1 MKKVELIKQLEAAKA
16 LSSQVDI
23 DKVIVLIEQIESEA
37 KIGITQALADEVANR
52 IERALDHNSE
62 DLIDLDSAELELTY
76 DNRIELRSVDV
87 NVYEI
92 MEHVGAVLSEYIIEE
107 PEEEDLQVETYN
119 ENSTEQVDGFIEA
132 QREAE

>member
-52 IERALDHNSE
+52 IERVLDHNSE
-62 DLIDLDSAELELTY
+62 DLIDLDSAEFELTY
-76 DNRIELRSVDV
+76 DNRIELRSVDA
-87 NVYEI
+87 NCYGI
-92 MEHVGAVLSEYIIEE
+92 MEHVGAVLNEYVIEE
-107 PEEEDLQVETYN
+107 PEEEDLQVEAYN
-119 ENSTEQVDGFIEA
+119 ENFTPEQDKE
-132 QREAE
+132 E

>member
-1 MKKVELIKQLEAAKA
+1 MKKVELIAQLEAAKT

-37 KIGITQALADEVANR
+37 KIGITQALADEVAGR

-62 DLIDLDSAELELTY
+62 DLIDLDSAEFELTY
-76 DNRIELRSVDV
+76 DNRIELRSVDA
-87 NVYEI
+87 NIYGI

-107 PEEEDLQVETYN
+107 PEEEDLQVEAYN
-119 ENSTEQVDGFIEA
+119 ENFTPEQDKE
-132 QREAE
+132 E

>member
-37 KIGITQALADEVANR
+37 KIGITQALADEVANS

-62 DLIDLDSAELELTY
+62 DLIDLDSAEFELTY
-76 DNRIELRSVDV
+76 DNRIELRSVDA
-87 NVYEI
+87 NIYGI
-92 MEHVGAVLSEYIIEE
+92 MEHVGAILNEYVIEE
-107 PEEEDLQVETYN
+107 PEEEEIVVSEFTLP
-119 ENSTEQVDGFIEA
+119 EQVDGFIEA

>member
-1 MKKVELIKQLEAAKA
+1 MKKVELIKQLEAAKT

-52 IERALDHNSE
+52 IERVLDHNSE

>member
-1 MKKVELIKQLEAAKA
+1 MKKVELIKQLEATKA

-52 IERALDHNSE
+52 IERVLDHNSE
-62 DLIDLDSAELELTY
+62 DLIDLDSAEFELTY
-76 DNRIELRSVDV
+76 DNRIELRSVDA
-87 NVYEI
+87 NCYGI

-107 PEEEDLQVETYN
+107 PEEEDLQVEAYN
-119 ENSTEQVDGFIEA
+119 ENFTPEQDKE
-132 QREAE
+132 E